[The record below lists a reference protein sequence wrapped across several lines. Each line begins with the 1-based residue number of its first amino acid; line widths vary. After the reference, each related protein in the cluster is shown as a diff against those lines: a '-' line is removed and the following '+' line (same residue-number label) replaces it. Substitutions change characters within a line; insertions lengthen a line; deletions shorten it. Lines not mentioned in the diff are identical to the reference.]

1 MLLCNNNYGGDKM
14 SEELIAFSS
23 FNHSDALNFGLRV
36 IEIAKKEKL
45 KPLRIRVTIDA
56 DIVFQYL
63 MDGKTNDLW
72 LNRKENTVLK
82 TRQSSMYVFNNPDL
96 YKNIVDDVNYAIC
109 GGGYPLIVAD
119 EFKGVFCISGL
130 QHYED
135 HALIVRVLNEMK
147 DKQKI

>member
-1 MLLCNNNYGGDKM
+1 M
-14 SEELIAFSS
+14 SEELITFVS

-36 IEIAKKEKL
+36 IEIVQKEKL
-45 KPLRIRVTIDA
+45 KPLRIRVTIDD

-72 LNRKENTVLK
+72 LRRKENTVLK
-82 TRQSSMYVFNNPDL
+82 TKQSSMNVYNNPEL
-96 YKNIVDDVNYAIC
+96 YKNIVDDVNCAIC

-135 HALIVRVLNEMK
+135 HALIIRVLNEMK
-147 DKQKI
+147 NKQKS